1 MPRRFWLLWCSQ
13 LINRF
18 GDGFYTIPLGWVVYQ
33 VTGSAV
39 ALGGIVFIRMAVMT
53 AVQFAASPIV
63 DLRDRRKLM
72 ITLDLIRGVVSV
84 YPFLLIQSPHFALWQ
99 LYVIAFW
106 LSALGTPYRS
116 SSTAMLPLI
125 VPGASLAAANA
136 WLQGGMQSMY
146 AVGPALAG
154 FFVARFGAAPAFLV
168 DAATFLVSAA
178 ILMAVRS
185 EETDRLARQASGR
198 GDQKGYA
205 QEILSGLRTLAQSRL
220 LVMLTVLQSLMLFA
234 DSAFV
239 LAIPYVRLVLH
250 GTAAGVGMLEGS
262 LSAGMIL
269 ISALSVHPLWQ
280 RRPQLTLLSV
290 PIFGVASAALGWT
303 DRLSVAVLLQCL
315 AGLAYGLFTVRT
327 QLLIQTLVP
336 DELLGRTLML
346 RNSLGIG
353 AQAVGVAIASFIGQ
367 SAGIAPAFELIG
379 LGSGLAAALTI
390 ARSRRQAIW
399 PSQAAG

>member
-1 MPRRFWLLWCSQ
+1 MPRRFWLLWLSQ

-33 VTGSAV
+33 ATGSAV

-53 AVQFAASPIV
+53 AVQFAASPLV

-72 ITLDLIRGVVSV
+72 IALDLIRAVVSV
-84 YPFLLIQSPHFALWQ
+84 YPFLLIRSPHFALWQ
-99 LYVIAFW
+99 LYAVAFL

-116 SSTAMLPLI
+116 SSTAMLPSI
-125 VPGASLAAANA
+125 VTESSLAAANA

-154 FFVARFGAAPAFLV
+154 FFVARFGPAPAFLV
-168 DAATFLVSAA
+168 DAGTFLVSAV
-178 ILMAVRS
+178 ILMWVRAPGNVRRPQFS
-185 EETDRLARQASGR
+185 PASAKKVAYR
-198 GDQKGYA
+198 D
-205 QEILSGLRTLAQSRL
+205 ELRSGLRTLAESRL
-220 LVMLTVLQSLMLFA
+220 LIMLTVLQGLMLFA
-234 DSAFV
+234 DGAFV
-239 LAIPYVRLVLH
+239 LAIPYVRTVLH

-269 ISALSVHPLWQ
+269 ISALSVHPIWK
-280 RRPQLTLLSV
+280 RWPQLTLLTV

-303 DRLSVAVLLQCL
+303 DRLDIAVLLQCL
-315 AGLAYGLFTVRT
+315 AGLAYGLFTVRS
-327 QLLIQTLVP
+327 QLMIQTLVP

-346 RNSLGIG
+346 RSALGIG

-367 SAGIAPAFELIG
+367 SVGIAPAFELIG

-390 ARSRRQAIW
+390 ARGKSVV
-399 PSQAAG
+399 